1 MVPGSD
7 SRRNDDA
14 DDRRPALESD
24 GGVAPGVD
32 DAALFRLVRDA
43 VKDALLD
50 VIGTLLL
57 LGVAG
62 ILVVAGGQL
71 FLSSVSQLGAVVGG
85 VLVVVGLYLA
95 AATLEIIPPVRDWL

>member
-1 MVPGSD
+1 
-7 SRRNDDA
+7 
-14 DDRRPALESD
+14 
-24 GGVAPGVD
+24 
-32 DAALFRLVRDA
+32 
-43 VKDALLD
+43 
-50 VIGTLLL
+50 L